1 MKAPER
7 NDDLKIEEKD
17 GRTTL
22 SFSGRIDLEAMERL
36 NAELDAFWRRALP
49 VEIAADLSGVTYL
62 DSAGALLL
70 LLQEEKAKA
79 GGIPFRFLNR
89 SEAFRGVMDLVN
101 LAALHAPPLIPAVQ
115 RSTLSD
121 LAAGA
126 ANRMFADFVRVMS
139 FVGEL
144 LTALAHAFF
153 HPLSVRWNS
162 VLFYMKRVGV
172 DGFPIV
178 TLISLLV
185 GVIIAFMSSL
195 QLRQFGAVTYVA
207 SLVGFAMVRELAPLM
222 TAIIVAGRS
231 GSAFCAEIGS
241 MMINEEVDAL
251 TTMGFDPIRF
261 LAVPKVLA
269 SVVVVPLLTV
279 YAAFF
284 GILGGLIIGVVGLDL
299 TAYSFMKQTMTS
311 FKAFDVA
318 SSLVKSA
325 VFAVLVSSIACQRGF
340 QVRGGAEAV
349 GAATTSAVVSGIFL
363 IVVANSAFA
372 VVLYYIHH

>member
-1 MKAPER
+1 MKAPDR
-7 NDDLKIEEKD
+7 NYDLKIEERD
-17 GRTTL
+17 RRTTI
-22 SFSGRIDLEAMERL
+22 SFSGRIDLEAMESL
-36 NAELDAFWRRALP
+36 SAEMDAFWRSGRP
-49 VEIAADLSGVTYL
+49 KEIAADLSGVTYL

-70 LLQEEKAKA
+70 LLQEERA
-79 GGIPFRFLNR
+79 GTDGIPFRFLNR

-101 LAALHAPPLIPAVQ
+101 MEALRVQPLIPAQ
-115 RSTLSD
+115 KRQTLTGLASD
-121 LAAGA
+121 TATAI
-126 ANRMFADFVRVMS
+126 FADFIRVMS

-144 LTALAHAFF
+144 LTALTQALF
-153 HPLSVRWNS
+153 HPLSVRWNA

-251 TTMGFDPIRF
+251 TTMGFDPIHF

-284 GILGGLIIGVVGLDL
+284 GIVGGLIIGVAGLDL
-299 TAYSFMKQTMTS
+299 TAYSFMKQTMNS

-325 VFAVLVSSIACQRGF
+325 VFAVLISSIACQRGF

-372 VVLYYIHH
+372 VVLYYIH

>member
-7 NDDLKIEEKD
+7 NHALKIEKGD
-17 GRTTL
+17 RRTTI
-22 SFSGRIDLEAMERL
+22 SFSGRIDLEAMESL
-36 NAELDAFWRRALP
+36 SAEMDAFWRSGRP
-49 VEIAADLSGVTYL
+49 EEIAADLSGVTYL

-70 LLQEEKAKA
+70 LSQEEKARTD
-79 GGIPFRFLNR
+79 GIPFRFLNR
-89 SEAFRGVMDLVN
+89 SDAFRGVMDLVN
-101 LAALHAPPLIPAVQ
+101 MEALRVPPLIPAEK
-115 RSTLSD
+115 RHTLTG
-121 LAAGA
+121 LAAEA
-126 ANRMFADFVRVMS
+126 ATAIFADFIRVMS

-144 LTALAHAFF
+144 LTALTHALF
-153 HPLSVRWNS
+153 HPLSVRWNA

-251 TTMGFDPIRF
+251 TTMGFDPVRF

-284 GILGGLIIGVVGLDL
+284 GIVGGLIIGVVGLDL
-299 TAYSFMKQTMTS
+299 TAYSFMKQTMAS
-311 FKAFDVA
+311 FKVFDVS

-325 VFAVLVSSIACQRGF
+325 VFAMLISSIACQRGF

-372 VVLYYIHH
+372 VVLYYIH

>member
-1 MKAPER
+1 LKTPDRHDA
-7 NDDLKIEEKD
+7 LKIEERD
-17 GRTTL
+17 RRATIF
-22 SFSGRIDLEAMERL
+22 FSGRIDLEAMESL
-36 NAELDAFWRRALP
+36 NAELDAFWRSGHP
-49 VEIAADLSGVTYL
+49 KEIAADLSGVTYL

-70 LLQEEKAKA
+70 LLQEKRAKT

-89 SEAFRGVMDLVN
+89 TEGLRGIMNLVN
-101 LAALHAPPLIPAVQ
+101 MEALQVPPLIPAEKGH
-115 RSTLSD
+115 TFSD
-121 LAAGA
+121 RAAGA
-126 ANRMFADFVRVMS
+126 AVRTFTDFIQVMS

-144 LTALAHAFF
+144 LTALTHALF
-153 HPLSVRWNS
+153 HPFSVRWNA

-195 QLRQFGAVTYVA
+195 QLKQFGAVTYVA
-207 SLVGFAMVRELAPLM
+207 SLVGFAMVRELGPLM

-284 GILGGLIIGVVGLDL
+284 GIVGGLIIGVAGLEL
-299 TAYSFMKQTMTS
+299 TAYSFIKQAMTS
-311 FKAFDVA
+311 FRIFDVV
-318 SSLVKSA
+318 SSLIKSA
-325 VFAVLVSSIACQRGF
+325 VFAMLISSIACQRGF

-363 IVVANSAFA
+363 IVLANSAFA
-372 VVLYYIHH
+372 VVLYYIH

>member
-1 MKAPER
+1 MKAPDR
-7 NDDLKIEEKD
+7 KYALKID
-17 GRTTL
+17 APDRRATF
-22 SFSGRIDLEAMERL
+22 SFSGRIDLEAAEGL
-36 NAELDAFWRRALP
+36 NAELDGFWRSGRP
-49 VEIAADLSGVTYL
+49 KEIAADLSGVTFL

-79 GGIPFRFLNR
+79 GGIPFRYLNR
-89 SEAFRGVMDLVN
+89 SEAFRGIMGLVDME
-101 LAALHAPPLIPAVQ
+101 ALRVPPLIPAEK
-115 RSTLSD
+115 RSMWSD
-121 LAAGA
+121 LAVGA
-126 ANRMFADFVRVMS
+126 ARRTFADFIEVMS

-144 LTALAHAFF
+144 LTALAHAVL
-153 HPLSVRWNS
+153 HPLSVRWNA

-241 MMINEEVDAL
+241 MIINEEVDAL
-251 TTMGFDPIRF
+251 TTMGFDPVRF

-269 SVVVVPLLTV
+269 SVLVVPILTV

-284 GILGGLIIGVVGLDL
+284 GIVGGLIIGVVGLDL
-299 TAYSFMKQTMTS
+299 TAYSFMKQSMTS
-311 FKAFDVA
+311 FKVFDVV
-318 SSLVKSA
+318 SSLVKST
-325 VFAVLVSSIACQRGF
+325 VFAVLISSIACQRGF

-372 VVLYYIHH
+372 VVLYYMHH

>member
-1 MKAPER
+1 MKAPDR
-7 NDDLKIEEKD
+7 KHALKIEAPD
-17 GRTTL
+17 LRATF
-22 SFSGRIDLEAMERL
+22 SFSGRIDLDAAESL
-36 NAELDAFWRRALP
+36 NAELDAFWRSGRP
-49 VEIAADLSGVTYL
+49 KEIAADLSGVTYL
-62 DSAGALLL
+62 DSTGALLL
-70 LLQEEKAKA
+70 LLQEERA
-79 GGIPFRFLNR
+79 GKEGIPFRFLNR
-89 SEAFRGVMDLVN
+89 SEAFRGIMELVDMD
-101 LAALHAPPLIPAVQ
+101 ALRAPPLIPAEK
-115 RSTLSD
+115 RRTWSG
-121 LAAGA
+121 LAFGA
-126 ANRMFADFVRVMS
+126 AMRTFTDFIRVMS

-144 LTALAHAFF
+144 LIALTHALF
-153 HPLSVRWNS
+153 HPLSVRWNA

-241 MMINEEVDAL
+241 MIINEEVDAL
-251 TTMGFDPIRF
+251 TTMGFDPVRF

-269 SVVVVPLLTV
+269 SVLVVPLLTV

-284 GILGGLIIGVVGLDL
+284 GIVGGLIIGVVGLDL
-299 TAYSFMKQTMTS
+299 TAYSFMKQAMSS

-325 VFAVLVSSIACQRGF
+325 VFAVLISSIACQRGF

>member
-1 MKAPER
+1 MKAPDR
-7 NDDLKIEEKD
+7 NYDLKIEERD
-17 GRTTL
+17 RRTTI
-22 SFSGRIDLEAMERL
+22 SFSGRIDLEAMESL
-36 NAELDAFWRRALP
+36 SAEMDALWRSGRP
-49 VEIAADLSGVTYL
+49 KEIADDLSGVTYL

-70 LLQEEKAKA
+70 LLQEERA
-79 GGIPFRFLNR
+79 GTDGIPFRFLNR

-101 LAALHAPPLIPAVQ
+101 MEALRVQPLIPAQ
-115 RSTLSD
+115 KRQTLTGLASD
-121 LAAGA
+121 TATAI
-126 ANRMFADFVRVMS
+126 FADFIRVMS

-144 LTALAHAFF
+144 LTALTQALF
-153 HPLSVRWNS
+153 HPLSVRWNA

-251 TTMGFDPIRF
+251 TTMGFDPIHF

-284 GILGGLIIGVVGLDL
+284 GIVGGLIIGVAGLDL
-299 TAYSFMKQTMTS
+299 TAYSFMKQTMNS

-325 VFAVLVSSIACQRGF
+325 VFAVLISSIACQRGF

-372 VVLYYIHH
+372 VVLYYIH